1 MKVQAFAIFDI
12 ASETYSAPFF
22 RNTVA
27 LAKRDFAEMISQPG
41 LVGKYPEDFF
51 LDRLFSI
58 ELDTGEILD
67 SDKFRVVRASDLLS
81 LRNKPTSQSAL
92 EEIEQSEV
100 QAERMAE
107 HTSAQF

>member
-81 LRNKPTSQSAL
+81 SRTKPTSQSVL
-92 EEIEQSEV
+92 EESERSEIRRQLV
-100 QAERMAE
+100 EDNS
-107 HTSAQF
+107 SAQF